1 MKVKKLVLNEFK
13 RFKKLT
19 IDLGDSP
26 KRIVALVGPNGC
38 GKSSVFDAFLAFANC
53 YESIGS
59 RGSWDYHYISLTQS
73 PTYYPQNKISIEF
86 DNGSFD
92 SIRSAKKANGLG
104 NTIFSFRSPYRYNN
118 NLKVQST
125 IAVQP
130 IQENKYGATYSVDI
144 DTRMEENYRR
154 LYIKYNNY
162 LNENDARPSEAKKHI
177 IDELNGSISQ
187 CIDLKIV
194 NLGNIE
200 DNKGTLFFSKKD
212 YGDKTFEY
220 NLLSAGEKEVVDIL
234 LDLYLRQ
241 DTYNDSVF
249 LIDEPELHINTS
261 IQRKLL
267 LEINKLIGEKC
278 QLWIA
283 THSIGFLRA
292 LQEELTDDCQVI
304 EFRDNIPWASSEQ
317 LLTPIGKT
325 RADWLRIFS
334 TALDDLTGLVSPK
347 RIIYCEGKDK
357 PGPHLEEKGVDA
369 QVYNNIFGA
378 KYPDT
383 VFVSS
388 GGNTELDQR
397 SDIAISILSKVF
409 YSLEIWVCKD
419 RDMASGVLTSE
430 KDRQEY
436 LKINKPNHRVIKRF
450 EMENYLFDKSVL
462 RKYCKLNDRE
472 FNEEKYD
479 ACIHDIQN
487 DDVKSLIGVIKV
499 CCGIKGS
506 ISPDSF
512 KIELSKLITPD
523 MDVYKELEGCIFE
536 KISVSNSNSS
546 T

>member
-130 IQENKYGATYSVDI
+130 IKKNKYGATYSVDI

-177 IDELNGSISQ
+177 IDELNGSISR
-187 CIDLKIV
+187 CIDLKIA

-249 LIDEPELHINTS
+249 LIDEPELHLNTS

-292 LQEELTDDCQVI
+292 LQEELKDDCQVI
-304 EFRDNIPWASSEQ
+304 EFKDNIPWASSEQ
-317 LLTPIGKT
+317 QLTPIGKT

-347 RIIYCEGKDK
+347 KIIYCEGKDK
-357 PGPHLEEKGVDA
+357 PGINLEEKGIDA

-383 VFVSS
+383 IFVSS

-397 SDIAISILSKVF
+397 SNIALLILSKVF
-409 YSLEIWVCKD
+409 KSLEIWVCKD
-419 RDMASGVLTSE
+419 RDMASGSYTSE
-430 KDRQEY
+430 SDRQEY
-436 LKINKPNHRVIKRF
+436 LRTNEPNQRVIKRF

-462 RKYCKLNDRE
+462 RKYCRNNDRE

-479 ACIHDIQN
+479 TCIHDIQN
-487 DDVKSLIGVIKV
+487 DDVKSLINVIKE

-506 ISPDSF
+506 ISPNKF

-523 MDVYKELEGCIFE
+523 MDIYKELEECIFE
-536 KISVSNSNSS
+536 RK
-546 T
+546 